1 MHARRKDELV
11 AMFKCATVVAV
22 VRSFVHSLT
31 TPAYRQE
38 IQIKPFL
45 WSISL
50 PELPNPYDIYNI
62 LIACVKKYD
71 EQKTME
77 RKKSN
82 SSSFICIKKL
92 KI

>member
-77 RKKSN
+77 RKKKVTAAHLFASKN
-82 SSSFICIKKL
+82 
-92 KI
+92 

>member
-77 RKKSN
+77 SKKKVTAAHLFASKN
-82 SSSFICIKKL
+82 
-92 KI
+92 